1 MNHDEFRA
9 ALLIEQYG
17 HTTPEQRHADEPDRH
32 VADHDLAQAARRRE
46 LELLELEDDEQVAA
60 S

>member
-1 MNHDEFRA
+1 MNYNDFRA

-17 HTTPEQRHADEPDRH
+17 HTTPEQPHADEPDRH
-32 VADHDLAQAARRRE
+32 IADHDLTQAARRRE
-46 LELLELEDDEQVAA
+46 LLQLADDEQVAA